1 MKKTVVILIAL
12 LIGTTAYS
20 QKVKEKNVPNVVKM
34 AFSKAYPNADDIEWE
49 KEGTNYE
56 VEFETD
62 EVEYSVLYDANGV
75 LIETEIEIKNSQLP
89 EKVKEYLKVNYA
101 NKKIREASKITDA
114 KGIVTYE
121 AEIKG
126 IDLIFDANGNF
137 VKEVKKQTK
146 D

>member
-1 MKKTVVILIAL
+1 MRKTVVILIAL